1 MNAFRSLAR
10 AQLLGW
16 SRDRA
21 AVFFT
26 VLFPLLFLLLFGS
39 LFKGASAPHIKLLQS
54 GPVVLFD
61 SMTAD
66 QRAQLGQV
74 LTLIRDDDPADALRK
89 VKDGTDDG
97 SISQS
102 GSGQLVLHYSA
113 ADATRA
119 ATVQGVLNGIVQQA
133 NQAANQAAGGRPP
146 AFTLQTAQ
154 VEDLS
159 TKPIQYL
166 TPGLLGWAIATSGTF
181 TAALTLVAWRR
192 KFILRRLRLAPVRLP
207 AVVAAPVVVTLLVA
221 LVQSAVFL
229 GVATLPYYGL
239 KLTGEW
245 WIAVPLVLSGSLAF
259 MSIGLLVGSWAKTE
273 QTATAAAQL
282 IVLPMAFLSGSFFPL
297 DNAPGWL
304 KGVSTVLPLHHLSVA
319 MEDVLT
325 RGKGWGA
332 ALPTIGG
339 LLLFTAVLSLASV
352 RLFRWDDA

>member
-1 MNAFRSLAR
+1 MTAFRSLAR

-39 LFKGASAPHIKLLQS
+39 LFKGASAPHITLLQS
-54 GPVVLFD
+54 GPVALFD
-61 SMTAD
+61 SMTPD
-66 QRAQLGQV
+66 QRAQLNEEV
-74 LTLIRDDDPADALRK
+74 TLVRDDDQAGALEK
-89 VKDGTDDG
+89 VRNGDDDG
-97 SISQS
+97 LVAQ
-102 GSGQLVLHYSA
+102 GPDGRLVLRYSV

-119 ATVQGVLNGIVQQA
+119 ATVQGVVNGIVQQA
-133 NQAANQAAGGRPP
+133 NQEASHAPPTYVLQAS
-146 AFTLQTAQ
+146 Q

-181 TAALTLVAWRR
+181 TAALTLVVWRK

-207 AVVAAPVVVTLLVA
+207 AVVAAPVAVTLLVA
-221 LVQSAVFL
+221 LVQTAVFL

-239 KLTGEW
+239 KLTGQW
-245 WIAVPLVLSGSLAF
+245 WIALPLVLSGSLAF

-297 DNAPGWL
+297 DSAPGWL
-304 KGVSTVLPLHHLSVA
+304 KTVSTVLPLHHLSTA
-319 MEDVLT
+319 MQNVLT
-325 RGKGWGA
+325 RGGGWGD

-339 LLLFTAVLSLASV
+339 LLLFTAVLTLLAV